1 MLPQKSWRVAIGL
14 SLLVVPAAN
23 AQVTGGVLSVTQS
36 HMS

>member
-1 MLPQKSWRVAIGL
+1 MKTLQWSLALGL
-14 SLLVVPAAN
+14 CLAAASPAG